1 MNTLLARTV
10 LIISLGYAGFVVA
23 AEEEE
28 ETKEDGPTFVQKNWS
43 RLNNQFASG
52 YPTERSYASYHWPD
66 AVKEMQQKFFCKSTY
81 SGGRCAYFTS
91 GTSTIKKS
99 ARNSRRCYRSAYRIS
114 PFGIAILNC
123 VITLTIVDDSFT
135 FVPSF

>member
-66 AVKEMQQKFFCKSTY
+66 AVKEMQKNS
-81 SGGRCAYFTS
+81 SANRLIPAAVALTS
-91 GTSTIKKS
+91 PAVPQQSRSQRVIRVAVTGVRIAS
-99 ARNSRRCYRSAYRIS
+99 ALLGL
-114 PFGIAILNC
+114 PF
-123 VITLTIVDDSFT
+123 
-135 FVPSF
+135 